1 MKVTQDELHRRQQ
14 WTLAQKI
21 DHSLGVID
29 QFIAKMDG
37 KVYLSFSGGKDST
50 VLLKLCEIIK
60 PDIQC
65 VFVNTGCESV
75 DVVRFVE
82 KMKAAHNI
90 EVIRPKLT
98 PRQVWAQ
105 YGFPLV
111 SKDQAFKIDLVRKNP
126 ESKSAQKFMRD
137 SNQFTISKGFRYLC
151 DTERTKYHTSAQCCN
166 KLKKDPCHRYEHQT
180 GLRPIVATMA
190 SESMLRENLYLRIG
204 QCNSFAEGHEKSYPL
219 SIWMEEDIWQF
230 IRENNIEIAEIYAKG
245 VDRTGCVGCGFG
257 CQLKSDRRLETFY
270 RLYPKYYNMVLNFT
284 NNGVTYREALR
295 EMLAVNGLWLPD
307 ENPQQKL
314 F

>member
-1 MKVTQDELHRRQQ
+1 MTKEELHNRQQ

-37 KVYLSFSGGKDST
+37 KVYLAFSGGKDST
-50 VLLKLCEIIK
+50 VLLHLCEIIK
-60 PDIQC
+60 PDIKC

-82 KMKAAHNI
+82 KMKATHNI

-98 PRQVWAQ
+98 PRQVWEK

-111 SKDQAFKIDLVRKNP
+111 SKEQAMKINLVRMNP
-126 ESKSAQKFMRD
+126 NTKSAQLYMRD
-137 SNQFTISKGFRYLC
+137 SNQFTISKCFRYLC
-151 DTERTKYHTSAQCCN
+151 DTERTKYNTSAMCCT
-166 KLKKDPCHRYEHQT
+166 KLKKEPSHRYDKES
-180 GLRPIVATMA
+180 GLRPIVGIMA
-190 SESMLRENLYLRIG
+190 SESHLREAMYLRIG
-204 QCNSFAEGHEKSYPL
+204 QCNSFAEGKETSYPL
-219 SIWMEEDIWQF
+219 SIWMEDDIWQF
-230 IRENNIEIAEIYAKG
+230 IRENNVELAEIYYKG
-245 VDRTGCVGCGFG
+245 MNRTGCVGCGFG

-307 ENPQQKL
+307 ENPQLKL
-314 F
+314 

>member
-1 MKVTQDELHRRQQ
+1 MTVEELHNRQQ

-29 QFIAKMDG
+29 QFIARMEG

-50 VLLKLCEIIK
+50 VLLHLCEILK

-98 PRQVWAQ
+98 PRQVWAK

-126 ESKSAQKFMRD
+126 NSASAQKFMRD
-137 SNQFTISKGFRYLC
+137 SNKFTISKCFRYLC
-151 DTERTKYHTSAQCCN
+151 DTEKCKYHTSAVCCN
-166 KLKKDPCHRYEHQT
+166 KLKKDPCKRYEHES

-190 SESMLRENLYLRIG
+190 SESMLRETDYLRVG
-204 QCNSFAEGHEKSYPL
+204 QCNKFDQGHEKSKPL

-230 IRENNIEIAEIYAKG
+230 IHENNIEIAEIYAKG

-257 CQLKSDRRLETFY
+257 AQMKDDRRLETFY
-270 RLYPKYYNMVLNFT
+270 RLYPKYYNMVLNFE

>member
-137 SNQFTISKGFRYLC
+137 SNQFTISKCFRYLC
-151 DTERTKYHTSAQCCN
+151 DTERTKYHTSAKCCD

-190 SESMLRENLYLRIG
+190 SESMLRETDYLRVG
-204 QCNSFAEGHEKSYPL
+204 QCNKFDQGHEKSKPL